1 MTLNGDIL
9 ENPLIRDF
17 LEQQDEYNPAIG
29 DIVELFVREIEKEN
43 YTSAVVAFMKA
54 KSLVNAINMENV
66 KLPNKQDVNS
76 LLFTLLMSEY
86 CFNKITCKSYIRE
99 VKWNVENN
107 FTSLS
112 SFFVPFFDKSGFF
125 VLTHTKYTTYYNNAM
140 EIIFKCRRREST
152 SELLHSKKLIIESRR
167 FFKEFSLVWLYQLT
181 QYASGNAYTFIDGT
195 IYSIYNNLVE
205 LSYINR
211 EREVYQLVPMS
222 IVYRMAKGEISPD
235 FIKSHCTEYFNNY
248 IGVVKLDKRFME
260 NLSLELPVFN
270 LR

>member
-17 LEQQDEYNPAIG
+17 LEQQDEYNPVIG

-43 YTSAVVAFMKA
+43 YTSAVVAFLKA

-152 SELLHSKKLIIESRR
+152 SELLHFRKLVIE
-167 FFKEFSLVWLYQLT
+167 
-181 QYASGNAYTFIDGT
+181 
-195 IYSIYNNLVE
+195 
-205 LSYINR
+205 
-211 EREVYQLVPMS
+211 
-222 IVYRMAKGEISPD
+222 
-235 FIKSHCTEYFNNY
+235 
-248 IGVVKLDKRFME
+248 
-260 NLSLELPVFN
+260 
-270 LR
+270 

>member
-17 LEQQDEYNPAIG
+17 LEQQDEYNPVIG
-29 DIVELFVREIEKEN
+29 DIVELFIREIEKES
-43 YTSAVVAFMKA
+43 YTSAVVAFLKA
-54 KSLVNAINMENV
+54 KSLFNAINMENV

-76 LLFTLLMSEY
+76 LVFTLLMSEY
-86 CFNKITCKSYIRE
+86 CFSKITCKSYIRE

-140 EIIFKCRRREST
+140 EIIFKCRRKEST
-152 SELLHSKKLIIESRR
+152 SELLHTKKLIIESRK
-167 FFKEFSLVWLYQLT
+167 FFKEFSLVWLYQWT